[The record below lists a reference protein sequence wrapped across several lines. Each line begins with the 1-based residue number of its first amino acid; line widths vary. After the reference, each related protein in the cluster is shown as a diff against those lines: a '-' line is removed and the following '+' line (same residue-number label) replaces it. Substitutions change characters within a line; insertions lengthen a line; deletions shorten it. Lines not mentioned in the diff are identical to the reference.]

1 MRDRTC
7 SLRPAAKTSE
17 EGEERREK
25 EEVEN
30 AKAEVENAKA
40 EVNDAKAK
48 MKDAKAKMEEAEAG
62 SAKDEAKMVWN
73 VAVDSLVAEKARL
86 ERLEARLEILEDWA
100 RNRQVA
106 LDTVR
111 GATPRSLFRVRLR
124 FCMLLFAFR
133 IDGGE

>member
-1 MRDRTC
+1 
-7 SLRPAAKTSE
+7 LRPAAKTSE

-30 AKAEVENAKA
+30 AKAEVKDAKEVAKA
-40 EVNDAKAK
+40 EADVADAKADV
-48 MKDAKAKMEEAEAG
+48 KDAKAKMEEAEAG

-111 GATPRSLFRVRLR
+111 GARPRSLFRVRLR
-124 FCMLLFAFR
+124 FCMQLFSFR